1 MSRRMYRRRAQLEPI
16 GIEEV
21 DEFEMEDDDLED
33 EIAEIENEIEA
44 MDDEVEAEDEE
55 IAMLYM
61 DDDEE
66 DDEVEAEDMLFM
78 DDDEDDDDGEDDEDD
93 EVEAMLYMDDDEE
106 DEMDACRMSALD
118 IDVPADSMVQDYD
131 EVSEWLGTTTQG
143 EDMVEVLDKEYL
155 VANSGRIKEACKRL
169 DRVASSLEKRG
180 KVDLAYRVDKISD
193 ALESQLNK

>member
-21 DEFEMEDDDLED
+21 DEIEMEDDDLED

-44 MDDEVEAEDEE
+44 MDDDEIEAEDEE
-55 IAMLYM
+55 MAMMYM

-78 DDDEDDDDGEDDEDD
+78 DDDEIEAEDE
-93 EVEAMLYMDDDEE
+93 EMAMMYMDDDEE
-106 DEMDACRMSALD
+106 DDEVEAEGCMTAALD

-155 VANSGRIKEACKRL
+155 VANSGRIKEACRRL